1 MLDTAL
7 IDGLV
12 AEVLPLVVEVR
23 RAIHRHPELSG
34 EEYATTDLLS
44 GILRD
49 HGVFPRLRT
58 PQPGLIADVGEGDR
72 IVAFRGDLDGLPI
85 QEPDGNAVR
94 SSIPGVMHAC
104 GHDAHAAMALGVA
117 LVAARIDLGGRVRVI
132 FQPAEETFPG
142 GAYELLKEGVLDG
155 VEAILAFHVDPGLAT
170 GSVGL
175 KHGAI
180 TSSADR
186 FFITLEGPGGHTA
199 RPHQTVDL
207 IYVAGQVITQL
218 PALMD
223 RLVDARSPLTLVFG
237 RIHGGTA
244 DNVIPTIVE
253 MSGTLRTPDRD
264 VWDVLPS
271 LVDRLVRDIAS
282 PLGAKMT
289 AHYQRGIPPVINN
302 SAVVHSVEKSAERML
317 GEDRLVP
324 THVSMGAED
333 FARYLEDIPG
343 ALVRLG
349 CSLEKTRT
357 DLHSAG
363 FVLDEACLETGLR
376 VGVAAVADLL
386 G

>member
-1 MLDTAL
+1 MLDTAQ
-7 IDGLV
+7 IDWLV

-34 EEYATTDLLS
+34 EEYATTDLIA

-49 HGVFPRLRT
+49 HGLYPRMRT
-58 PQPGLIADVGEGDR
+58 PQPGLIADVGTGSR
-72 IVAFRGDLDGLPI
+72 MVAFRGDLDGLPI
-85 QEPDGNAVR
+85 QEPEGNAVR

-104 GHDAHAAMALGVA
+104 GHDAHAALALGVA
-117 LVAARIDLGGRVRVI
+117 LVVARLDLDGRVRVV

-142 GAYELLKEGVLDG
+142 GAHDLLKEGVLDG
-155 VEAILAFHVDPGLAT
+155 VDSILAFHVDPGLAT

-175 KHGAI
+175 KHGAV

-207 IYVAGQVITQL
+207 VYVAGQVVTQL

-223 RLVDARSPLTLVFG
+223 RLVDARAPLTLVFG
-237 RIHGGTA
+237 KIHGGTA
-244 DNVIPTIVE
+244 DNVIPTLVE
-253 MSGTLRTPDRD
+253 MSGTLRTADRD

-271 LVDRLVRDIAS
+271 MVDRLVREIAS
-282 PLGAKMT
+282 PLGAKTT

-302 SAVVHSVEKSAERML
+302 PRIVQSLERSAKRVL
-317 GEDRLVP
+317 GEDHITP

-333 FARYLEDIPG
+333 FARYLEVIPG
-343 ALVRLG
+343 ALIRLG
-349 CSLEKTRT
+349 CSAGQTRT
-357 DLHSAG
+357 DLHSAN
-363 FVLDEACLETGLR
+363 FVLDEGCLETGVR